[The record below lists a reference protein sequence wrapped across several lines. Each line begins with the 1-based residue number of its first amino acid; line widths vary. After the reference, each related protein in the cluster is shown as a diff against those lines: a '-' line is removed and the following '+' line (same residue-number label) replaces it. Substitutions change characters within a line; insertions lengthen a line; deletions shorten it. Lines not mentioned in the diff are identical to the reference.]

1 MRKPPVV
8 LSGTRIRTFLER
20 VPSATEALHLVRDHI
35 RLRRPGVRVEDERG
49 NPVSLFQL
57 KETAELEASNE
68 KASGVS
74 VT

>member
-1 MRKPPVV
+1 MRKPLVV

-49 NPVSLFQL
+49 NPVSFFQL
-57 KETAELEASNE
+57 KEMAELEAMNE

-74 VT
+74 DT